1 MISTLHIYI
10 VTMTMMLMINSF
22 RFVINLLNII
32 DFMRCFHAKIFT
44 SDVQWLM
51 HSIMMAVMF
60 IMMIVMLVMVF
71 YMVILFII
79 MLITLVIFI

>member
-1 MISTLHIYI
+1 MA
-10 VTMTMMLMINSF
+10 MMSIINYF

-60 IMMIVMLVMVF
+60 FMMIVVLVMLLF
-71 YMVILFII
+71 MVILPLLII
-79 MLITLVIFI
+79 MLITITVVI